1 MKTPFYPEHYEI
13 IEGVKVYTF
22 FVDITPA
29 VPQRR
34 VSSVKRFFAMAE
46 DALCRIIADA
56 IIARRR
62 ARRCSSGEL
71 SF

>member
-1 MKTPFYPEHYEI
+1 MKTPFYPEKYEI

-29 VPQRR
+29 APKSVA
-34 VSSVKRFFAMAE
+34 SSVGKFLERAE
-46 DALCRIIADA
+46 DALCRVIANA

-62 ARRCSSGEL
+62 AKRCSSGEL